1 MIPAAFQPEQL
12 KSARRLRALSLREL
26 SEALKEND
34 FEISKQ
40 AISKYENATAL
51 PSAEVLEHL
60 ATALSVPVKYFF
72 QTESIRLEKIE
83 FRKLDKYSVKESER
97 VVEEVKLELSRYLE
111 LESILNIPSKFCF
124 PDIKREVS
132 TLSEIDGYADAL
144 RKEWGLGTTPIAN
157 VIEMLEDNHIKLI
170 QINSSVE
177 LDGFSTFAYD
187 NKDNKYPVIV
197 LNKTKLDDVQDRK
210 RWTAL
215 HELAHIL
222 LKFDDDLPHKE
233 VERFCHYFAGA
244 MLFPRDNFKKEI
256 GEQRA
261 KLSLQE
267 LGAFKQE
274 YGISMQAIVYRA
286 KELGVIS
293 TSYYRQFF
301 FMFNQLGYKVEE
313 PVAYYGKKASSRF
326 DQLLFKALTQEVI
339 TFEKA
344 AQLKNLSVKEFRNQY
359 PII

>member
-1 MIPAAFQPEQL
+1 MMPPVFQPEQL
-12 KSARRLRALSLREL
+12 KSARRLRAFSLREL
-26 SEALKEND
+26 SEALKQND
-34 FEISKQ
+34 FELSKQ
-40 AISKYENATAL
+40 AISKYENGVAE
-51 PSAEVLEHL
+51 PSAEILHEL
-60 ATALSVPVKYFF
+60 AIALNVSPKYFY
-72 QTESIRLEKIE
+72 QVETVRLDQIE

-97 VVEEVKLELSRYLE
+97 VVEEVKLELTRYLE
-111 LESILNIPSKFCF
+111 LESIL
-124 PDIKREVS
+124 DIKSSFVRPNIDNKM
-132 TLSEIDGYADAL
+132 LSLDDIDSYADKL
-144 RKEWGLGTTPIAN
+144 RSEWGLGTTPIAN
-157 VIEMLEDNHIKLI
+157 VIEMLEDHHIKLI
-170 QINSSVE
+170 QIKSDVA
-177 LDGFSTFAYD
+177 LDGFSSLAND
-187 NKDNKYPVIV
+187 IYPVIV

-215 HELAHIL
+215 HELGHIL
-222 LKFDDDLPHKE
+222 LDFGDLPHKE

-244 MLFPRDNFKKEI
+244 MLFPRDNFEKEI
-256 GEQRA
+256 GKSRT

-267 LGAFKQE
+267 LAAFKQE

-326 DQLLFKALTQEVI
+326 DQLLFRALTEEVI
-339 TFEKA
+339 SLDKA
-344 AQLKNLSVKEFRNQY
+344 AQLKNMTPAEFKKEY